1 MLPTDTAPNNE
12 AAPHPDSTTM
22 APGGAAVF
30 PSIAMYSADDL
41 LDLKLQFDTQGF
53 VHLPGVLGAGMT
65 ERVRDAFA
73 AAHTRHAAEVER
85 QRKEGASFVDLP
97 RILDAD
103 SVFVDLVD
111 LPQLLPLLR
120 LTVGEDLAL
129 NDTNARLFFPG
140 PTFTG
145 PFHSDVAHVLGVD
158 HAHTNNLLVKLH
170 IFFEDLAPEQG
181 CLAFIPGSHRFP
193 PLHVN
198 PHRPTLARS
207 SAVTRVVPRAGD
219 AVLFNTHVLHMAEDN
234 LTERVRKSLIYT
246 YAHFW
251 MKARASAA
259 PSDLA
264 QFADSPCR
272 QQLFGV
278 DLPGVSH
285 FSRRLDRLE
294 DVTLKARVQ
303 DIGERI
309 AHRILPL
316 KKMPPRA

>member
-1 MLPTDTAPNNE
+1 
-12 AAPHPDSTTM
+12 
-22 APGGAAVF
+22 
-30 PSIAMYSADDL
+30 MYSADDL

-53 VHLPGVLGAGMT
+53 VHLPGLLDPEMT
-65 ERVRDAFA
+65 QRVRDAFDE
-73 AAHTRHAAEVER
+73 AHARHAGEVEQR
-85 QRKEGASFVDLP
+85 RKEGASFVDLP

-103 SVFVDLVD
+103 AVFIDLVD

-120 LTVGEDLAL
+120 LTIGEDLAL
-129 NDTNARLFFPG
+129 NETSARLFFPG

-158 HAHTNNLLVKLH
+158 HAHTPNFLVKLH

-207 SAVTRVVPRAGD
+207 SAVTRMVPRAGD
-219 AVLFNTHVLHMAEDN
+219 GVLFNTHVLHMAEDN
-234 LTERVRKSLIYT
+234 RTEQVRKSLIYT
-246 YAHFW
+246 YGHFW
-251 MKARASAA
+251 MKAYASAA

-264 QFADSPCR
+264 QFAGSPRR

-278 DLPGVSH
+278 DLPGVGH

-294 DVTLKARVQ
+294 SATVTTRLQ
-303 DIGERI
+303 DLGERI
-309 AHRILPL
+309 AHRVLPL
-316 KKMPPRA
+316 KRMPPRA